1 MSIGPLTGPFGVS
14 QKEVV
19 VLEENLQNPS
29 QSRVAIREYDPIS
42 GAIIGQEFIDMA
54 LAPGNPE
61 LAAKIHLD
69 NKAKRAAG
77 ITLQT
82 AALAPLLPLGG
93 TVAGAV
99 GLGARAKSIA
109 SGIKG
114 MFVQPKK
121 IPLAGGQRTT
131 TKGNVV
137 GQQSGVM
144 IDPSKLEAS
153 GLVKNVA
160 QTSPFIGGYMG
171 ISALQTDP
179 LTGDDLI
186 QAEKDAVI
194 TQKQGDEISKQLK
207 VIKPVTDPN
216 EIIQTPDAGDTADG
230 TSGSATGGTGQESED
245 GDGEDNIKT
254 LEQVG
259 VDRFIDPDALISFV
273 RNVGAGLTSTGQFG
287 TGLAVGATMAAEER
301 AKKEILETQ
310 EKKEI
315 QKEEALLE
323 KKFEL
328 DKKLLKMKGTEPTL
342 DAKEVAAQ
350 STNLSDEISKF
361 KSNEQARGL
370 VEASIMVLQDAI
382 DSGEKLTGVGGFFNK
397 LQDQVQ
403 ALVSTQEGFDNLSA
417 RTKIDK
423 LSEIVKLSNAREILN
438 DTRLSNY
445 ERQILGDAFGEL
457 KTLEDPS
464 IALGKFRKSL
474 QTLKENNEIRQ
485 DLISTLHE
493 GLLSGGLLGGSS
505 FERTAPDVIAIK
517 NIDLNLSTAVETLNR
532 LISGQEFGGNVIGL
546 VE

>member
-1 MSIGPLTGPFGVS
+1 MSIGPLTGSFGVS

-42 GAIIGQEFIDMA
+42 GAMIGQEFIDMA

-194 TQKQGDEISKQLK
+194 TQKQGDEISEQLK

-230 TSGSATGGTGQESED
+230 TSRSATGGTGQESED
-245 GDGEDNIKT
+245 GDGGIKT

-301 AKKEILETQ
+301 AKRDILEEQQTA
-310 EKKEI
+310 EMK
-315 QKEEALLE
+315 KEEALLN

-328 DKKLLKMKGTEPTL
+328 EKELAQIQKGQDFSKYQDQLIKLNEKSKEIEGLDTTSSLFATAKIYLEGGDATGFGPEFTSVFNKVTRYFGSETELSDREKAINILNAIANANVQEITGEPEGARISDT
-342 DAKEVAAQ
+342 DRKVAKE
-350 STNLSDEISKF
+350 
-361 KSNEQARGL
+361 L
-370 VEASIMVLQDAI
+370 VGS
-382 DSGEKLTGVGGFFNK
+382 
-397 LQDQVQ
+397 
-403 ALVSTQEGFDNLSA
+403 
-417 RTKIDK
+417 IDK
-423 LSEIVKLSNAREILN
+423 FGADTQNALDRIQLQLTDITN
-438 DTRLSNY
+438 RRVSS
-445 ERQILGDAFGEL
+445 
-457 KTLEDPS
+457 LEDFDILAIGLPFEDV
-464 IALGKFRKSL
+464 KRYMP
-474 QTLKENNEIRQ
+474 
-485 DLISTLHE
+485 ISTLQ
-493 GLLSGGLLGGSS
+493 SGATTADQEIS
-505 FERTAPDVIAIK
+505 FAGPR
-517 NIDLNLSTAVETLNR
+517 
-532 LISGQEFGGNVIGL
+532 
-546 VE
+546 